1 MAGLNQ
7 IVYSSPDEAE
17 EGTEVEWSKFGYVP
31 VSDEDTEAIGA
42 ELISSILGKS
52 ETETQRPLLVDRSN
66 PMSLVNLQQK
76 DMPYAQIQPQKR
88 PQNNRQNPWQQRREF
103 AGYSANQSQ
112 PRIPAGQGNLV
123 RQILQRRN
131 QMHQHA
137 APRMGQQMPQSTP
150 FMGYAANQ
158 QRMPRPP
165 MPAPQM
171 QRPFPPSGPQPR
183 PAMGPQQP
191 NIYQPL
197 GQPAPAAQRPYY
209 AMDPYQGHGGF

>member
-1 MAGLNQ
+1 MQGLNKLLL
-7 IVYSSPDEAE
+7 VDPAMEEA
-17 EGTEVEWSKFGYVP
+17 GMEWSDGYSTSLP
-31 VSDEDTEAIGA
+31 PDPTEEETEAIGA
-42 ELISSILGKS
+42 ELISNILGKS
-52 ETETQRPLLVDRSN
+52 ETESQRPVLADRSN
-66 PMSLVNLQQK
+66 PMSLVNLQQR
-76 DMPYAQIQPQKR
+76 DMPYAQLQTQKKQQAPR
-88 PQNNRQNPWQQRREF
+88 PKSREF
-103 AGYSANQSQ
+103 AGYSANQKQ
-112 PRIPAGQGNLV
+112 PRIPSGQGNLV
-123 RQILQRRN
+123 RQILQRRA

-137 APRMGQQMPQSTP
+137 APRMGQQMPQSMP

-183 PAMGPQQP
+183 PVMGPQQP

-197 GQPAPAAQRPYY
+197 GQPAPTAQRPYY